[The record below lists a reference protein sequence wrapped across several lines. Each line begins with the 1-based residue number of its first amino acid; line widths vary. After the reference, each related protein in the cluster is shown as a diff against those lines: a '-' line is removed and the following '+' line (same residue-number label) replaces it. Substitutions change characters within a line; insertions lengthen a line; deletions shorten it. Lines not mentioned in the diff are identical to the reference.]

1 MKKGNNFMENLLTIS
16 EAAEKL
22 KVAESTLRT
31 WKRRGDIPSNC
42 FLKLGTKIYLHKI
55 RFKNYIEQSV

>member
-1 MKKGNNFMENLLTIS
+1 MKKGKDFMDDLITIA

-31 WKRRGDIPSNC
+31 WKRRKEIPEEC
-42 FLKLGTKIYLHKI
+42 FKTIGTRVYI
-55 RFKNYIEQSV
+55 RKEKFKSFIDS